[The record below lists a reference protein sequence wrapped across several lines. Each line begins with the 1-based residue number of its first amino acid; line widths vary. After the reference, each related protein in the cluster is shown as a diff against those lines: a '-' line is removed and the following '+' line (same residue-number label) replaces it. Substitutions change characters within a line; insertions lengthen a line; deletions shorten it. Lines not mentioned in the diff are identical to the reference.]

1 MIRIVMIDT
10 GLSFLGRALLVGA
23 LTLWRPCQ
31 SAGPPA
37 TARAALVNAPDWP
50 RAPLVMK

>member
-23 LTLWRPCQ
+23 LTLWRPANPQ
-31 SAGPPA
+31 
-37 TARAALVNAPDWP
+37 AP
-50 RAPLVMK
+50 RNR

>member
-23 LTLWRPCQ
+23 LTLWRPRQ
-31 SAGPPA
+31 SAGP
-37 TARAALVNAPDWP
+37 RG
-50 RAPLVMK
+50 RQCIFGQ